1 MSTISR
7 NIAVLAF
14 TAIAAFLWISQ
25 TPAAGAYLAQDTE
38 LYQHDHGFSP
48 ANPAPMQAMM
58 DMREAMM
65 ARMKAADEE
74 IGRLVQNMNSATGDA
89 KIAAMAELLGVLAD
103 RHRRDRESMMAMQNQ
118 MMSHMMGHMNQ
129 MGGRMM
135 MAAPPASK

>member
-1 MSTISR
+1 
-7 NIAVLAF
+7 
-14 TAIAAFLWISQ
+14 
-25 TPAAGAYLAQDTE
+25 
-38 LYQHDHGFSP
+38 
-48 ANPAPMQAMM
+48 
-58 DMREAMM
+58 
-65 ARMKAADEE
+65 
-74 IGRLVQNMNSATGDA
+74 MNSATGDA